1 MFGWSHYHMRPYRLT
16 HHRIDQDV
24 PARTLGRG
32 RPGKQIVHFP
42 SLKNEGVI
50 VCESRLEADF
60 CLWLEYDRDVVS
72 YRPQPETVS
81 LIVDDKAYRYTPDVL
96 AISFTGV
103 EKIWEVKPHGVY
115 RWPAYLRKMIVAEE
129 YFAAQGRDFELVT
142 DSVIRCQ
149 PSLRNLRWLYA
160 QAHAIDPRAIPHL
173 WDSLQ
178 GLTGPVTLGRLLNQ
192 AVPVSVRAIAHAV
205 FQGQLAIN
213 LGEVWGPH
221 SVLTI
226 QEGPYG

>member
-1 MFGWSHYHMRPYRLT
+1 MRPYRLT
-16 HHRIDQDV
+16 HHPLDQDA
-24 PARTLGRG
+24 PARKLGKG

-42 SLKNEGVI
+42 SLKNQGVV

-60 CLWLEYDRDVVS
+60 CLWLEYDKDVVS
-72 YRPQPETVS
+72 YRPQPETVF
-81 LIVDDKAYRYTPDVL
+81 LIVDDKAHRYTPDVL

-103 EKIWEVKPHGVY
+103 EKIWEIKPQGVY
-115 RWPAYLRKMIVAEE
+115 RWPTFLRKMVAAHD
-129 YFAAQGRDFELVT
+129 YFAIRGQDFELVT

-160 QAHAIDPRAIPHL
+160 QAHVVDPRASRHL

-178 GLTGPVTLGRLLNQ
+178 GLTGPVTLGHLLEQ
-192 AVPVSVRAIAHAV
+192 AVPVSIRAIAHAV

-226 QEGPYG
+226 QGDRHG